1 MQTALVGA
9 PNMVATR
16 TQRPRTKRSSNPRS
30 SQAVAGPSTPAKAT
44 RKKPSLDVLVE
55 AATHA
60 RTPSVAANEGSSD
73 DTENETEVDADT
85 PASRERWPG
94 GKGRKAPPLS
104 ADELD
109 SLDEAEQRRISAR
122 FHARVRSLK
131 RRVDDLSAQFPTIDA
146 ILMVS
151 SPMKRKRGAQ
161 NWYAV
166 CAKTAFGRLTT

>member
-1 MQTALVGA
+1 M
-9 PNMVATR
+9 
-16 TQRPRTKRSSNPRS
+16 
-30 SQAVAGPSTPAKAT
+30 AGPSTPAKAT